1 MNEFSG
7 AVPILNVKDFA
18 ASIAYYVNKL
28 GFEKEWDWGKP
39 ADFGCVGRGE
49 AQIFL
54 CEGGQG
60 QPGMWISIFLEDVD
74 ALHEE
79 YKKSGAMILEPP
91 RNYPWGSRE
100 MLVEDLDGHR
110 LRMTGESK
118 GPVNKANSL
127 EQYNNLAQ
135 DVLAVYQSGDSD
147 AIQRINDYTGQRGTQ
162 EKLPAIVQGSLGK
175 LPDAELSLAEA
186 QLFIARVHGFENWQ
200 ALMKNIKAPL
210 KSTNLDP
217 YATRAEELLEHARAG
232 RPEALDRIR
241 QHGAGEKSLAAASDS
256 IQLDDAQLVIARE
269 NGFASWAKLKEQL
282 LFRDAVHHLDA
293 GNYSLL
299 EELLDQHKLALMDLL
314 VAAGEP
320 KVPMAQAFTWACMLG
335 RTSDAAFLLDK
346 GVDPLAGNNT
356 GLNGFHYAASGG
368 HLDVVKLLIDRKV
381 PLEVTNMYGGTVL
394 GQAVWSAINET
405 KVDHVA
411 IIEAL
416 LEAGANVE
424 EADYPTGNERV
435 DEVLRSHGAKS

>member
-18 ASIAYYVNKL
+18 ASMDYYVNKL
-28 GFEKEWDWGKP
+28 GFKKEWDWGNP

-60 QPGMWISIFLEDVD
+60 QPGMWMSIFLEDVD

-79 YKKSGAMILEPP
+79 YKKSGAIILKEPK
-91 RNYPWGSRE
+91 NYPWGSRE

-118 GPVNKANSL
+118 GPVNKAGSL

-135 DVLAVYQSGDSD
+135 DVLAVYQSGDAG
-147 AIQRINDYTGQRGTQ
+147 AIQRLNDYTGQQGTQ
-162 EKLPAIVQGSLGK
+162 EKLRAILQGHLGK
-175 LPDAELSLAEA
+175 PPDADLSLAEA
-186 QLFIARVHGFENWQ
+186 QLFVARVHGFENWQ
-200 ALMKNIKAPL
+200 ALAENIKAPL
-210 KSTNLDP
+210 KSINLDP
-217 YATRAEELLEHARAG
+217 YTNQAEELLKHVRAAQ
-232 RPEALDRIR
+232 PEALDRLR
-241 QHGAGEKSLAAASDS
+241 QHHPEYKSLAAPES

-269 NGFASWAKLKEQL
+269 NGFPSWAKFKEQL
-282 LFRDAVHHLDA
+282 LFRDAVHALDA

-299 EELLDQHKLALMDLL
+299 EDLLDQYAVSLIDLL

-320 KVPMAQAFTWACMLG
+320 KVPMEQAFTWACMLG
-335 RTSDAAFLLDK
+335 RTSDAEFLLDK
-346 GVDPLAGNNT
+346 GVDPLAGDNT
-356 GLNGFHYAASGG
+356 GLNGFHYAVWHG
-368 HLDVVKLLIDRKV
+368 HLDTVKLLIDRKV
-381 PLEVTNMYGGTVL
+381 PLEVTNMYSGTVL
-394 GQAVWSAINET
+394 GCALHGAQNQLH
-405 KVDHVA
+405 VDHVA

-416 LEAGANVE
+416 LDAGAKVE
-424 EADYPTGNERV
+424 GADYTTGNERV
-435 DEVLRSHGAKS
+435 DEVLRRHGAKSE

>member
-7 AVPILNVKDFA
+7 AVPILNVKNFA
-18 ASIAYYVNKL
+18 ASMDYYINKL
-28 GFEKEWDWGKP
+28 GFEKEWDWGNP
-39 ADFGCVGRGE
+39 ADFGCIGRGE

-79 YKKSGAMILEPP
+79 YKKSGATILKPP
-91 RNYPWGSRE
+91 KNYPWGSRE

-118 GPVNKANSL
+118 GLVNKATSV
-127 EQYNNLAQ
+127 EQYNDLAQ
-135 DVLAVYQSGDSD
+135 DVLAVYQSGDSG
-147 AIQRINDYTGQRGTQ
+147 AIQRINDYTGQQGTQ
-162 EKLPAIVQGSLGK
+162 EKLRAILQGHLGK
-175 LPDAELSLAEA
+175 PPDADLSLAEA
-186 QLFIARVHGFENWQ
+186 QTFVARVHGFENWQ
-200 ALMKNIKAPL
+200 ALTENIKVPL
-210 KSTNLDP
+210 KSINLDP
-217 YATRAEELLEHARAG
+217 FTNQADELLKHARAG
-232 RPEALDRIR
+232 QPEALERLR
-241 QHGAGEKSLAAASDS
+241 QPSRAPDS
-256 IQLDDAQLVIARE
+256 IQLEDAQLVVARE
-269 NGFASWAKLKEQL
+269 NGFPSWSKFKEQL

-293 GNYSLL
+293 GNYSSL
-299 EELLDQHKLALMDLL
+299 EELLDAHSLSLIDLL
-314 VAAGEP
+314 VLNGEP
-320 KVPMAQAFTWACMLG
+320 KVPMEQAFAWACMLG
-335 RTSDAAFLLDK
+335 RASDARLLLEK

-356 GLNGFHYAASGG
+356 GLNGFHYAASSG
-368 HLDVVKLLIDRKV
+368 HLDIVKLLIERRV

-411 IIEAL
+411 VIEAL
-416 LEAGANVE
+416 LEAGAKVE

-435 DEVLRSHGAKS
+435 DEVLRRHGATS